1 MQRLPTSR
9 TRFGPDIVAE
19 FMPPEQPSSKV
30 LIMTTGCPGYPGGKE
45 EVMDF
50 YARRGYW
57 VIIPRYRGTWE
68 SGGSFLEYAPSED
81 VVTVMDHLGAFEDLW
96 SGAKHSIHDP
106 EVYLIGGSFGGPAA
120 ILASRDTRV
129 KKAATI
135 SAVTDWT
142 DQEHTAEPLDVMS
155 AYLPAAFGMTY
166 RGEPNAYLKLA
177 KGDFYNPMH
186 EKETIDGTKLLLIH
200 AKDDRVVHPGPAEVF
215 ARETGA
221 AIVLLPSGGHMGAGK
236 AALPQIA
243 RHIERHFK
251 GKERKGFPFIKA
263 S

>member
-1 MQRLPTSR
+1 MLPTSR

-19 FMPPEQPSSKV
+19 FMPPERSSSKV
-30 LIMTTGCPGYPGGKE
+30 LILLAGCPGYPGGKE

-50 YARRGYW
+50 YARRGFW
-57 VIIPRYRGTWE
+57 VIVPRYRGTWE

-81 VVTVMDHLGAFEDLW
+81 VVTVMDNLGYFEDLW
-96 SGAKHSIHDP
+96 SGAKHTVKDP

-120 ILASRDTRV
+120 LLASRDARV

-142 DQEHTAEPLDVMS
+142 DQQHTVEPLDVMS

-166 RGEPNAYLKLA
+166 RGEPDSYMKLA
-177 KGDFYNPMH
+177 KGDFYNPMS
-186 EKETIDGTKLLLIH
+186 EKATIDGAKLVLIH
-200 AKDDRVVHPGPAEVF
+200 ANDDRVVHPGPAATF
-215 ARETGA
+215 AKETGA
-221 AIVLLPSGGHMGAGK
+221 KLVLLPSGGHMGSS
-236 AALPQIA
+236 AAAKPHIA
-243 RHIERHFK
+243 RHILEHFK
-251 GKERKGFPFIKA
+251 GEAKRGFPFGRA